1 MDVVPVGV
9 FATNVLRRV
18 TRFNSYLVDQFGW
31 QTDEAG
37 LLDFEANMTKASQLF
52 CDSYVYP
59 LLLEIGEVEEAQL
72 TFFGKGG
79 KRIPVVVNATR
90 TADGGAIWGVSSARN
105 RDKLFEELVASR
117 TLLEE
122 QTKQLRVLASTDEL
136 TGVLNRRAL
145 NQTAEKVFAQAD
157 RDGSSVSIALL
168 DIDDFKRVNDTYGHS
183 IGDDILRE
191 IGRALSEVCRI
202 NEIVARFGGEEFIVV
217 MAGAD
222 SDEALVLC
230 DRIHDRVANVMKY
243 VCPVTVSIGVATRLG
258 KYRSSFDDLLKQADD
273 ALYSAK
279 ADGKNRT
286 AVCGNIRLSPIIQQ
300 TRQPDLNMLAVSN
313 HK

>member
-1 MDVVPVGV
+1 M
-9 FATNVLRRV
+9 
-18 TRFNSYLVDQFGW
+18 
-31 QTDEAG
+31 
-37 LLDFEANMTKASQLF
+37 
-52 CDSYVYP
+52 
-59 LLLEIGEVEEAQL
+59 
-72 TFFGKGG
+72 
-79 KRIPVVVNATR
+79 
-90 TADGGAIWGVSSARN
+90 
-105 RDKLFEELVASR
+105 
-117 TLLEE
+117 
-122 QTKQLRVLASTDEL
+122 LASTDEL